1 MENTPDRTDASR
13 AYEMESA
20 QITPE
25 ECEQN
30 AAHSCPQWRPGWNLA
45 AATIRSLQAKL
56 EASNKG
62 GLELMR
68 QRDEAAQRAAA
79 AEEQLAASENVDALL
94 RLVARYELDMLL
106 LREQADDA
114 NERAQKAEQEL
125 AALQNGSHPL
135 QVQLREADCRA
146 AKAEEELAAMRAETA
161 GLREANPAAVYPDL
175 GTAQGG
181 PWVVQRDTNMR
192 WAEADQPEIVI
203 ANFDGKHRELQPGP
217 QGEVNIGGA
226 RYTVVEEPPKSCC
239 TYCGKPDH
247 D

>member
-30 AAHSCPQWRPGWNLA
+30 AAHSCPQWRSGWNLA
-45 AATIRSLQAKL
+45 AVTIRAFT
-56 EASNKG
+56 
-62 GLELMR
+62 
-68 QRDEAAQRAAA
+68 
-79 AEEQLAASENVDALL
+79 
-94 RLVARYELDMLL
+94 
-106 LREQADDA
+106 
-114 NERAQKAEQEL
+114 ERAQKAEQEL

-146 AKAEEELAAMRAETA
+146 AKAEEELAALRAETA
-161 GLREANPAAVYPDL
+161 GLREAHPAAVYPDL